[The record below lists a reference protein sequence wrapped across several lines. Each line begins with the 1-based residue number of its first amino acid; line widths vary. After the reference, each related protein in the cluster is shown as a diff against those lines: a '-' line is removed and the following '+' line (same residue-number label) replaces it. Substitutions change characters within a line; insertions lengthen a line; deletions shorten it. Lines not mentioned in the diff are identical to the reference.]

1 MAITIE
7 KLPDEPILMS
17 VYDGRL
23 STEDLRYTEQE
34 SIKLAQD
41 LKKPVFRISDA
52 RTMEVSFPD
61 LVVLLFD
68 AARARNNPG
77 SLSDPNFVD
86 LIVVKP
92 DGLVAF
98 GTRSLG
104 QEQYGRLNIRVFES
118 IESAL
123 AHAREE
129 IAKRGTTEMTK

>member
-1 MAITIE
+1 
-7 KLPDEPILMS
+7 
-17 VYDGRL
+17 
-23 STEDLRYTEQE
+23 
-34 SIKLAQD
+34 
-41 LKKPVFRISDA
+41 
-52 RTMEVSFPD
+52 
-61 LVVLLFD
+61 VLLFD